1 MRFEAVGRVILACQ
15 QAGILKVGFI
25 TEPPQAG
32 RLAVIDRL
40 VCLEGNRT
48 MSMNVGNASGE
59 GEVMV
64 EMNTTPLIDVM
75 LVLLTLLIITL
86 PIQTHAVKLD
96 MPTPNPTAADRH
108 SGVGG
113 TGRGLRR
120 HRSPGT
126 ATAVDRAT
134 MDSYFADAAR
144 KDPQPEIHIN
154 PNRLAKYDAVAKVL
168 ADAQRLGA
176 THIGFTGI
184 DQYN

>member
-1 MRFEAVGRVILACQ
+1 MA
-15 QAGILKVGFI
+15 
-25 TEPPQAG
+25 
-32 RLAVIDRL
+32 
-40 VCLEGNRT
+40 
-48 MSMNVGNASGE
+48 MSTSTAD

-96 MPTPNPTAADRH
+96 MPSNAPTTPPLVPPETVDL
-108 SGVGG
+108 GVDFDG
-113 TGRGLRR
+113 TVTWNG
-120 HRSPGT
+120 
-126 ATAVDRAT
+126 TAVDRST
-134 MDSYFADAAR
+134 MDSYFADAAT
-144 KDPQPEIHIN
+144 KTPQPEIHVN

-184 DQYN
+184 DQYQ

>member
-1 MRFEAVGRVILACQ
+1 MV
-15 QAGILKVGFI
+15 
-25 TEPPQAG
+25 
-32 RLAVIDRL
+32 
-40 VCLEGNRT
+40 
-48 MSMNVGNASGE
+48 MSASTAE

-96 MPTPNPTAADRH
+96 MPAPNSTPPTVMPETVEL
-108 SGVGG
+108 GVDFDG
-113 TGRGLRR
+113 TITWN
-120 HRSPGT
+120 GT
-126 ATAVDRAT
+126 PVDRAT
-134 MDSYFADAAR
+134 MDGYFLNAVEQ
-144 KDPQPEIHIN
+144 DPQLEIHVN

-168 ADAQRLGA
+168 ADAQRLGI

>member
-1 MRFEAVGRVILACQ
+1 MA
-15 QAGILKVGFI
+15 
-25 TEPPQAG
+25 
-32 RLAVIDRL
+32 
-40 VCLEGNRT
+40 
-48 MSMNVGNASGE
+48 MSTGTAE

-96 MPTPNPTAADRH
+96 MPAPNPNPPTVVPETVELVVDFD
-108 SGVGG
+108 G
-113 TGRGLRR
+113 TVLWNNL
-120 HRSPGT
+120 
-126 ATAVDRAT
+126 AVDRAT
-134 MDSYFADAAR
+134 MNAYMRDAAL
-144 KDPQPEIHIN
+144 KVPQPEIHVS
-154 PNRLAKYDAVAKVL
+154 PNRLAKYDAVARVL